1 MIAELNKIAIVH
13 LFLLGFEDELTNFT
27 LGLHNPS
34 KQSDLLGIE
43 LWKEKILLYKD
54 AVSEIPNTVA
64 PVSAS
69 WAKKHI
75 LGFSDD
81 EIRLDI
87 QQQRVERA
95 VSAELGKTAEVITK
109 TGIFDT
115 IDKLYGKKEGDSPAE
130 GEEGTEES
138 GALPG
143 GDLGG
148 GSFSEPSMSEPAPEG
163 GEPAEITPESFM
175 KNDLNMLLEENLFG
189 KSDYMDL
196 SKGRNS
202 LMEIDDKLKTL
213 LNKEY
218 L

>member
-1 MIAELNKIAIVH
+1 MIAELNKIAIIH

-34 KQSDLLGIE
+34 KQSELLSIE

-54 AVSEIPNTVA
+54 AVTPIADSVA

-69 WAKKHI
+69 WAKKHV
-75 LGFSDD
+75 LGFSDE

-95 VSAELGKTAEVITK
+95 VAAELGKTAEIIPK
-109 TGIFDT
+109 TGLFDT
-115 IDKLYGKKEGDSPAE
+115 IDQLYGKKD
-130 GEEGTEES
+130 GEPSSES
-138 GALPG
+138 GGESPGAGETDMG

-148 GSFSEPSMSEPAPEG
+148 AAAPPPPEAPAPEAG
-163 GEPAEITPESFM
+163 GVTPESFN
-175 KNDLNMLLEENLFG
+175 KDGLDLILEEMTLF
-189 KSDYMDL
+189 SAADVMEL

-202 LMEIDDKLKTL
+202 LIEIDQKVRSLLDK
-213 LNKEY
+213 
-218 L
+218 